1 MNRRAKTA
9 FGEFLVGEIKKAG
22 MSQEEFY
29 KAVKIAKPYFYDIL
43 NATPPPDDVQ
53 ERMITQLESKTGA
66 DENRRKKFYDLAARG
81 RNEIPVDI
89 AKMFFDNPDKWDL
102 LRDNINQLI
111 HNKTGE

>member
-1 MNRRAKTA
+1 VKKREKTP
-9 FGEFLVGEIKKAG
+9 FGEFLVSEIKKAT

-29 KAVKIAKPYFYDIL
+29 KAVDIAKPYFYDL
-43 NATPPPDDVQ
+43 LTGTPPPMDVQ
-53 ERMITQLESKTGA
+53 ERMITQLETKTGV

-111 HNKTGE
+111 HNETGE